1 MLGLGLVALVVAL
14 LLGGTLKGL
23 TSYRT
28 TTRTLDS
35 KLVDLSHA
43 IKLRDLV
50 RALGEG
56 NDQPR
61 GRRERFL
68 GEKADALRA
77 GLSRYEALLK
87 EWGKWGRTSDK
98 SHKETGIVQAMQG
111 RLDDLDR
118 LLDAVRQ
125 DDTKEL
131 DKGQVGR
138 VIADTNRT
146 IDDLISM
153 IYQDCYRRMD
163 TAKADFKLA
172 LVVVLA
178 TGGLGVLLM
187 AGLLRFFYRWV
198 FYPIRDLQAGVG
210 RVAQGNFEHTIELHS
225 GDEIEDLAAAFND
238 MTGRLREMYR
248 DLARQVNERS
258 RQLVRSERLASVCF
272 LAAGVAHEINN
283 PLASIAFC
291 SEALERRL
299 SDLLAATGEAAGEDR
314 ETVTK
319 YLRMIQQEAFRCKK
333 ITQRLL
339 EFSRG
344 GEKKREQTD
353 LGELVQGVLE
363 VVQHLP
369 NVKGKTVEFDPPPR
383 VVARVN
389 AEEVK
394 SVVLNLVV
402 NALDSMDEGGRLAI
416 ALAQRAGS
424 AEMVFRDTGCG
435 MAPEVL
441 ENIFEP
447 FFTQSRTGKGTG
459 LGLSISHR
467 IITQHHGEIEAVSP
481 GPGQGSTFTVRL
493 PLQPPE
499 EGGALPRE
507 SGGSPTDREPEPGAA
522 DDWSSRRRRAA

>member
-1 MLGLGLVALVVAL
+1 VASQWRIRHKLMLGLGLVALVVAL
-14 LLGGTLKGL
+14 LLAGTLKGL
-23 TSYRT
+23 ISYRT

-50 RALGEG
+50 RGLAELKDDSRKEARLM
-56 NDQPR
+56 D
-61 GRRERFL
+61 
-68 GEKADALRA
+68 KADGLRA
-77 GLSRYEALLK
+77 ELGRYEAVLK
-87 EWGKWGRTSDK
+87 ETGKWGHGAEK
-98 SHKETGIVQAMQG
+98 GHKETGVVEAMLS
-111 RLDDLDR
+111 RLDALDGQLAR
-118 LLDAVRQ
+118 CIKDGTPPDEKAVHQ
-125 DDTKEL
+125 F
-131 DKGQVGR
+131 VG
-138 VIADTNRT
+138 DMNRT
-146 IDDLISM
+146 VDDLISM

-163 TAKADFKLA
+163 TAKGDFKVTLI
-172 LVVVLA
+172 LVLSTA
-178 TGGLGVLLM
+178 AIGVLLM

-210 RVAQGNFEHTIELHS
+210 RVAQGDFEHTIELRS

-258 RQLVRSERLASVCF
+258 RQLVRSERLASVGF
-272 LAAGVAHEINN
+272 LASGVAHEINN

-299 SDLLAATGEAAGEDR
+299 SDVLTGKGLPSGEDC

-319 YLRMIQQEAFRCKK
+319 YLRMIQQEAFRCKR

-344 GEKKREQTD
+344 GEKKREPTD
-353 LGELVQGVLE
+353 LGDLVQGVLE

-369 NVKGKTVEFDPPPR
+369 TAKGKAIHFDPPPR

-389 AEEVK
+389 AEEIK
-394 SVVLNLVV
+394 SVVLNLIV

-424 AEMVFRDTGCG
+424 AEIGFRDTGCG
-435 MAPEVL
+435 MTAEVL

-467 IITQHHGEIEAVSP
+467 IITQHQGEIEAASA
-481 GPGQGSTFTVRL
+481 GPGRGSTFAVRL
-493 PLQPPE
+493 PLQPIE
-499 EGGALPRE
+499 
-507 SGGSPTDREPEPGAA
+507 EPGATA
-522 DDWSSRRRRAA
+522 KGDRDEDDGEGWSARQRRAA